1 MKKLV
6 IVVLLLLVVGAGL
19 GAGWWF
25 FLREQP
31 EATAEAEDEQSD
43 NAPVRLFVDF
53 DPLIVSVIRDG
64 RVIQH
69 LTFTIIL
76 ELKTDTG
83 WREAHIY
90 DLRLKDA
97 FRTELHSIYSRR
109 IIQSREDAMLILGKR
124 LKTVAE
130 ELLGEGSVD
139 RVLVNI
145 MTRREFEAS

>member
-6 IVVLLLLVVGAGL
+6 IVILLLLIVGAGL

-31 EATAEAEDEQSD
+31 DATAEAEAEEADQ
-43 NAPVRLFVDF
+43 APVRLFVDF

-97 FRTELHSIYSRR
+97 FRTELHAIYSHR
-109 IIQSREDAMLILGKR
+109 IMQSREDAMPILGKR
-124 LKTVAE
+124 LKAVAE
-130 ELLGEGSVD
+130 GVLGAGSVD

-145 MTRREFEAS
+145 MTRRKFETS

>member
-6 IVVLLLLVVGAGL
+6 IVTLLLLIVGAGL

-25 FLREQP
+25 FLKEQP
-31 EATAEAEDEQSD
+31 EANAEAEADQSD
-43 NAPVRLFVDF
+43 QSPVRLFVDF

-76 ELKTDTG
+76 ELNTDDS
-83 WREAHIY
+83 WREAHIF

-97 FRTELHSIYSRR
+97 FRTELHSIYSHR
-109 IIQSREDAMLILGKR
+109 IMQSREDAMLILGKR

-130 ELLGEGSVD
+130 GVLGEGTVD

-145 MTRREFEAS
+145 MTRREFDTS